1 MDKVDE
7 NISKWSTMFDEYLE
21 IDNNSTILLGKINE
35 VKNNIKKIIG
45 KQNMD
50 DIMFYKSMLEN
61 SHFYLSNSLKIRKIK
76 FQKDLTNI
84 YNIIDS
90 TKKFDDISKP
100 NFLLLLKD
108 YRKIVDEYYLT
119 KKNSSTLAWIK
130 DEKLNNFN
138 DIEKDM
144 LETMNYHITLMTVM
158 NCVIKVEQQYYCGE

>member
-144 LETMNYHITLMTVM
+144 SETMMYHITLMTVM
-158 NCVIKVEQQYYCGE
+158 NSMIKVEQQFYCGN